1 MTISINKTGFT
12 ELIVSDNCEWDEF
25 YFFAGKLKEQ
35 LKISYKEK
43 STGLDSCY
51 LLFDFEGCNMMVHYN
66 IYMGIS
72 IYPEKGELA
81 RELDNQKVMT
91 IFNTLSLRI

>member
-1 MTISINKTGFT
+1 MTTIYNEIGFT
-12 ELIVSDNCEWDEF
+12 ELRVLDNCEWDEF

-35 LKISYKEK
+35 LKISYKDK

-51 LLFDFEGCNMMVHYN
+51 WPFDFEECNMMVHYN

-81 RELDNQKVMT
+81 SELDNQKVMA
-91 IFNTLSLRI
+91 IFSTLSLRI